1 VKIIEPEELS
11 KLLDYLSKSPESDT
25 GELNIDQL
33 ISVDGDV
40 NFQDEEKKINDK
52 FNNLIDELKQ
62 FSLDQEVSFAYSRI
76 ADSIYNNTSDNEK
89 ENENKFAE
97 IQTNIEYIIDKLKQR
112 NYKAEKLIANLYKLG
127 EFIRVDYLR
136 FSAIGTIKN
145 ELKKSKYELEKEIE
159 KIKKELNGF
168 EKKINS
174 KYKKVSDNIKKTQTN
189 YITILGIFAAIIL
202 TFVSGLVFSN
212 SILQNIDKA
221 SIYKLLLI
229 STMIGFFITNILLFL
244 FNFVK
249 SITRNNKNNSIL
261 DPHISYFNLAAIIL
275 ILVLFAVSVSH
286 ESIYK
291 KYDSNSTINVNT
303 ANIGFSS
310 NR

>member
-1 VKIIEPEELS
+1 MKIIEPEELS

-40 NFQDEEKKINDK
+40 NFQDEEEKINDK